1 MAYEFNHYYELQNVA
16 TGKYVNVL
24 GNHEDGTVKN
34 GEAVNLFN
42 RTNNPNQ
49 RWALENYGGN
59 GNVRIVLQRGEGWYA
74 LNYNTRNAN
83 CIVWH
88 LNTADDIDTVITA
101 VQVEGLTDTYYL
113 KLRDRDTYL
122 TADGTALKWTAYTG
136 EKEQMFTIL
145 EPGTGSDGSDSD
157 AGSDTSD
164 SKLLPN
170 LSRPTRITILKIAKR
185 RAALFPKSRFTI
197 VPVF

>member
-42 RTNNPNQ
+42 RTNNPDQ

-101 VQVEGLTDTYYL
+101 GSGYLFNSGRYSTEMGGLHGRKRTDVYN
-113 KLRDRDTYL
+113 
-122 TADGTALKWTAYTG
+122 
-136 EKEQMFTIL
+136 
-145 EPGTGSDGSDSD
+145 S
-157 AGSDTSD
+157 
-164 SKLLPN
+164 
-170 LSRPTRITILKIAKR
+170 
-185 RAALFPKSRFTI
+185 
-197 VPVF
+197 

>member
-83 CIVWH
+83 CIV
-88 LNTADDIDTVITA
+88 L
-101 VQVEGLTDTYYL
+101 
-113 KLRDRDTYL
+113 
-122 TADGTALKWTAYTG
+122 ALEHGRRYRHG
-136 EKEQMFTIL
+136 YNC
-145 EPGTGSDGSDSD
+145 GTGRGSD
-157 AGSDTSD
+157 
-164 SKLLPN
+164 
-170 LSRPTRITILKIAKR
+170 
-185 RAALFPKSRFTI
+185 
-197 VPVF
+197 

>member
-34 GEAVNLFN
+34 GETVNLFS
-42 RTNNPNQ
+42 RTNNPDQ

-101 VQVEGLTDTYYL
+101 VQEESLNETYYH
-113 KLRDRDTYL
+113 KLRERETYL
-122 TADGTALKWTAYTG
+122 TAAGPALK
-136 EKEQMFTIL
+136 
-145 EPGTGSDGSDSD
+145 
-157 AGSDTSD
+157 
-164 SKLLPN
+164 
-170 LSRPTRITILKIAKR
+170 
-185 RAALFPKSRFTI
+185 
-197 VPVF
+197 

>member
-1 MAYEFNHYYELQNVA
+1 MA

-24 GNHEDGTVKN
+24 GNHEDGTEKN

-42 RTNNPNQ
+42 RTNNPDQ

-88 LNTADDIDTVITA
+88 LNTADDIDTVMRWCCSQRTA
-101 VQVEGLTDTYYL
+101 RWQ
-113 KLRDRDTYL
+113 
-122 TADGTALKWTAYTG
+122 
-136 EKEQMFTIL
+136 
-145 EPGTGSDGSDSD
+145 
-157 AGSDTSD
+157 
-164 SKLLPN
+164 
-170 LSRPTRITILKIAKR
+170 
-185 RAALFPKSRFTI
+185 KSAR
-197 VPVF
+197 

>member
-42 RTNNPNQ
+42 RTNNPDQ

-136 EKEQMFTIL
+136 EKEQIFNFSIR
-145 EPGTGSDGSDSD
+145 
-157 AGSDTSD
+157 
-164 SKLLPN
+164 LPLTVAPAN
-170 LSRPTRITILKIAKR
+170 HIN
-185 RAALFPKSRFTI
+185 RF
-197 VPVF
+197 VVSHNS